1 MRHHTPMTDIRTLG
15 DIDFRKAL
23 AEALEPS
30 ADYDINQWLYVPRTY
45 EEYRYILG
53 TRGVRPLI
61 CVGVNPSTAMPGA
74 LDPTL
79 QSVQRIA
86 LGNGY
91 DSFLMMNVY
100 AQRATTPGDM
110 DAECN
115 ARLHGE
121 NLKAFEYLLGLSKEP
136 AVWAAWGNVIEV
148 RKYLK
153 TCVRDMIEVAR
164 GFGAV
169 WYRCGKVSK
178 KGHPHHPLY
187 FRSDEKLAPFDIESY
202 VNLK

>member
-1 MRHHTPMTDIRTLG
+1 M
-15 DIDFRKAL
+15 
-23 AEALEPS
+23 
-30 ADYDINQWLYVPRTY
+30 
-45 EEYRYILG
+45 
-53 TRGVRPLI
+53 
-61 CVGVNPSTAMPGA
+61 NPSTAMPGA

-153 TCVRDMIEVAR
+153 ACVRDMIETAR

-187 FRSDEKLAPFDIESY
+187 LKSDEKLVPFDIESY
-202 VNLK
+202 ARMN